1 MVLVDVEVAA
11 REQLE
16 IEAGVERQQ
25 REQVVEEPDARRELV
40 RPSRRGRATTR
51 SAVSVLVRA
60 TYAVRPSAGAAAGPE
75 RREEDVVLDEACRS
89 VIRMPPLTTRT
100 TRPCS
105 SSVAPSGSSERRKTK
120 LPWPSGQS

>member
-1 MVLVDVEVAA
+1 MP
-11 REQLE
+11 
-16 IEAGVERQQ
+16 
-25 REQVVEEPDARRELV
+25 VVQLV
-40 RPSRRGRATTR
+40 RPEPSRSSDTR

-60 TYAVRPSAGAAAGPE
+60 TYAVRPSAGAVAAPSAA
-75 RREEDVVLDEACRS
+75 RRTSFSRGLRS

-100 TRPCS
+100 TSPCS